1 MPLVVLAAVLAPID
15 RQTGTPVSSTGVP
28 SGEETSAVSLEEEG
42 LNRQVRLIPSLMEN
56 SLRNAMTDASVEEV
70 VLEEGAEIYVFTQPL
85 EVTKRLVIPAG
96 AQLIAGQL
104 LTVTGEG
111 SIQVEGLLSV
121 ECCVVQGEGAISV
134 EEGGTLTGGGI
145 LFLEREASLQAA
157 QTATVELAG
166 QPYGQ
171 GESSQRFPVVDEEAL
186 FANAVPVSSLEEWQQ
201 ALQDP
206 STQAIQVTGDLELPP
221 EGISHT
227 IPVRVNEGVTVTV
240 QESDGANAGPW
251 YADGALVLNRGT
263 ILADFQTAGESGR
276 ICCVLNYGTIAGAF
290 HMDCPGN
297 LLNFGELHISQA
309 QFSKPTCGT
318 WAIWPWRPRGRNPTC
333 TCSAKP
339 AATLERSP

>member
-1 MPLVVLAAVLAPID
+1 M
-15 RQTGTPVSSTGVP
+15 
-28 SGEETSAVSLEEEG
+28 
-42 LNRQVRLIPSLMEN
+42 RLIPSLMEN

-206 STQAIQVTGDLELPP
+206 STQAIQVTGDLELPRRAFLTP
-221 EGISHT
+221 SRCGSMK
-227 IPVRVNEGVTVTV
+227 
-240 QESDGANAGPW
+240 
-251 YADGALVLNRGT
+251 ALR
-263 ILADFQTAGESGR
+263 
-276 ICCVLNYGTIAGAF
+276 
-290 HMDCPGN
+290 
-297 LLNFGELHISQA
+297 
-309 QFSKPTCGT
+309 
-318 WAIWPWRPRGRNPTC
+318 
-333 TCSAKP
+333 
-339 AATLERSP
+339 